1 MKKALMKSAVW
12 VSYDLG
18 VQADYEG
25 MFAWLDEHQAK
36 ECGDS
41 LAFLNYEY
49 SGRLL
54 KALTADLKKSVQIT
68 KRSRIYVIYREQ
80 ETKKMKGIFLFGGRK
95 APPWSGF
102 AVATGS
108 TEIDET

>member
-1 MKKALMKSAVW
+1 MNSVVW
-12 VSYDLG
+12 ISYDLG

-25 MFAWLDEHQAK
+25 MYGWLDEHQAK

-49 SGRLL
+49 SGSLL
-54 KALTADLKKSVQIT
+54 QALTADLERSVQIT
-68 KRSRIYVIYREQ
+68 KRTRIYVIYREQ
-80 ETKKMKGIFLFGGRK
+80 DTKKVTGKFIIGGRK

-102 AVATGS
+102 AVVAGS
-108 TEIDET
+108 ADTDQT